1 VTVPRVW
8 LVTMAILVACLLAS
22 IVIAT
27 IKLA

>member
-1 VTVPRVW
+1 VMPRLWIVM
-8 LVTMAILVACLLAS
+8 MAILVACLLAS

>member
-1 VTVPRVW
+1 LTVPRVW

>member
-1 VTVPRVW
+1 VTVPRIW